1 MRKFNI
7 NEWKILKKSK
17 STDFAIIAIITLVF
31 LAVIAM
37 NVNLLFNMT
46 SSKTEETGQMQLE
59 NIRSDFENKII
70 ASENITNQV
79 AVETENMLAS
89 GNTQEQF
96 RSFFYQKAKEQNSI
110 SKGVCFNVYIAN
122 KKFTIIPNFDIPENY
137 HATERL
143 WYKGAVETPD
153 RIYITE
159 PYVDA
164 SGHGMCFTMSKLLH
178 DKETVIALDFT
189 FEDMQESISKMT
201 VGSNRTALIVN
212 KNGMIIGYTDMSL
225 VGEKISQK
233 LPEYEPILSR
243 IVNEENHDSFLMEIN
258 GTQHKIFTS

>member
-46 SSKTEETGQMQLE
+46 SSKTEEIGQMQLE

-96 RSFFYQKAKEQNSI
+96 RPFFYQKAKEQNSI

-137 HATERL
+137 S
-143 WYKGAVETPD
+143 YYSP
-153 RIYITE
+153 
-159 PYVDA
+159 
-164 SGHGMCFTMSKLLH
+164 F
-178 DKETVIALDFT
+178 
-189 FEDMQESISKMT
+189 
-201 VGSNRTALIVN
+201 
-212 KNGMIIGYTDMSL
+212 
-225 VGEKISQK
+225 
-233 LPEYEPILSR
+233 
-243 IVNEENHDSFLMEIN
+243 
-258 GTQHKIFTS
+258 